1 MAICTQTLGGISL
14 DCTTSQGGIK
24 SVWIAD
30 YNDVTPSVAVVTP
43 DEEEYNGNTNEYKKV
58 TGFTEGTVDK
68 LFKKYEFRRGTA
80 SLTETHTADETTGN
94 NFVTAEL
101 SLVFT
106 KKDTAKRVEMAAL
119 SVGQLAVIV
128 LDSNGKYWYMG
139 IDDYVSASAGGSESG
154 TAKSDRNAY
163 TITLKTESN
172 SYCYEVDENLFK
184 PVVPPTGEEE

>member
-30 YNDVTPSVAVVTP
+30 YSSVVPSVTAVTP
-43 DEEEYNGNTNEYKKV
+43 DEAEYNGNTEEYKKV
-58 TGFTEGTVDK
+58 TGFTKGSITE
-68 LFKKYEFRRGTA
+68 FKKYEFRRGTA

-172 SYCYEVDENLFK
+172 SYCYEVDEKVFNPK
-184 PVVPPTGEEE
+184 TTEGEEE